1 MSTLEIRFDA
11 LELQRDYVYDS
22 FLLLGVLD
30 DRGKRVTDR
39 FAGVDRS
46 GKRTIRLNV
55 RSKSETD
62 DLVKKKLV
70 VVEILF
76 KLVYLSPR
84 VIFNGWYSK
93 TLETYWFICQVTR
106 DAAVR

>member
-1 MSTLEIRFDA
+1 MSALEIRFDA

-62 DLVKKKLV
+62 DLVKKNWWWSRYFLNSCICPLV
-70 VVEILF
+70 
-76 KLVYLSPR
+76 
-84 VIFNGWYSK
+84 
-93 TLETYWFICQVTR
+93 
-106 DAAVR
+106 